1 VQDIISKIFSKNM
14 AIEKGLYLVSTPIGN
29 VNDIYNLYK
38 DETIETYFVEIKRMD
53 KLIMLEWF
61 K

>member
-1 VQDIISKIFSKNM
+1 MILTINNI
-14 AIEKGLYLVSTPIGN
+14 PIGN